1 MHQSSHLHSST
12 WAQSLHLHQDQ
23 EEEIRDQ
30 LLAKS
35 PEGSLHRRHPRDD
48 RHDVRRVSQLQGVDL
63 CHRAVGRPVR

>member
-12 WAQSLHLHQDQ
+12 WAQSPHLYQDQ

-30 LLAKS
+30 LLTKS

-48 RHDVRRVSQLQGVDL
+48 RHDVRRVSQLQGADL